1 MGHNFKEII
10 AWEKSRDLVVNV
22 YKLTRK
28 FPSDEKFALTSQV
41 KRAAVSISSNIAEG
55 AGRKTNKD
63 FARFLDISLG
73 SAYELES
80 QLINAKDLDFITKN
94 EYNIIYKQLSEVQ
107 KLINGFLSSLR
118 L

>member
-10 AWEKSRDLVVNV
+10 AWKKSRDLVVNV

-28 FPSDEKFALTSQV
+28 FPSDERFALTSQV

-80 QLINAKDLDFITKN
+80 QLINAQDLNFITTD
-94 EYNIIYKQLSEVQ
+94 EYNVIYQQVSEVQ
-107 KLINGFLSSLR
+107 KLINGFLGRLR
-118 L
+118 V